1 MTGDAEM
8 VKAVA
13 ISLILYGLGS
23 AVIKWSWIQPP
34 DMGVFH
40 PFWIGSLIGG
50 LIFGIGMLLAGGCA
64 SSTLWRAGE
73 GHAKL
78 MLTLITF
85 ALTNSMVGKWIDS
98 TGIEALLGSGVFLP
112 KLISWQATLPI
123 FLGIVLIWVLWAA
136 WNEKSEKFV
145 IF

>member
-1 MTGDAEM
+1 MTGDATM

-13 ISLILYGLGS
+13 VSLILYGLGS

-40 PFWIGSLIGG
+40 PFWVGSLLGG
-50 LIFGIGMLLAGGCA
+50 LVFGVGMLLAGGCA

-73 GHAKL
+73 GHSKL
-78 MLTLITF
+78 MITLISF
-85 ALTNSMVGKWIDS
+85 ALTNSIVSKLLDS
-98 TGIEALLGSGVFLP
+98 SSLEALLGSGVFLP
-112 KLISWQATLPI
+112 KLISWEITLPL
-123 FLGIVLIWVLWAA
+123 FLAVVSAWVLWAA